1 MGDNNRYSHWN
12 HCRWTNPD
20 CTYGYQ
26 GQGDWRPQESAWH
39 GCQHG
44 SDSGILGK
52 CCLPVFRLF
61 RQEISWGRPCRRRD
75 FRHWNYNETVLGKP
89 GACTAV
95 LRTPW

>member
-44 SDSGILGK
+44 SDSERQRNTGK
-52 CCLPVFRLF
+52 MLF
-61 RQEISWGRPCRRRD
+61 TRIPGVPPR
-75 FRHWNYNETVLGKP
+75 NIMGKTMP
-89 GACTAV
+89 PSRFQA
-95 LRTPW
+95 LEL